1 MGNLK
6 NKKKYAPRPLMNP
19 EDTPKHDEENL
30 EIVAYKERKQ
40 EYSHAWQQAST
51 N

>member
-6 NKKKYAPRPLMNP
+6 NKKKYAPRPLINL
-19 EDTPKHDEENL
+19 EDAPKHAEENL
-30 EIVAYKERKQ
+30 EIIAYKERKQ
-40 EYSHAWQQAST
+40 EYFHVWQQALT